1 MKMRILV
8 ILGLLMGFAS
18 TGSASPKQDV
28 EKVVESFYAQYYKE
42 YLRQPVKG
50 DSDKA
55 MIQWVNSN
63 SYLSDAFKQ
72 VVQKKITDARKEDP
86 ELGLDFDPILNAQD
100 YPDKGYR
107 AKEIQIAGD
116 KAYVVMEG
124 IGAPD
129 FKLSV
134 ELVSINNQWK
144 INGIGDINRS
154 QR

>member
-1 MKMRILV
+1 
-8 ILGLLMGFAS
+8 
-18 TGSASPKQDV
+18 
-28 EKVVESFYAQYYKE
+28 
-42 YLRQPVKG
+42 
-50 DSDKA
+50 

-129 FKLSV
+129 FKVSV
-134 ELVSINNQWK
+134 DLVSINNQWK
-144 INGIGDINRS
+144 INGIGHINRS
-154 QR
+154 QK